1 MLAMATFTLLYGFL
15 LLQLYRLERYTTE
28 AERLRARVEYGD

>member
-1 MLAMATFTLLYGFL
+1 

-28 AERLRARVEYGD
+28 AERLRAQVEYGE